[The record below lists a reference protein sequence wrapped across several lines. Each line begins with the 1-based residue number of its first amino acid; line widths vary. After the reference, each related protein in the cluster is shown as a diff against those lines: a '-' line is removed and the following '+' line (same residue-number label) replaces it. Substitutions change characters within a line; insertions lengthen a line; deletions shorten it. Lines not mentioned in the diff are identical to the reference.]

1 MQIKFNNGVTVDVL
15 SVNGSSRYFQGANR
29 DSLEIQI
36 AREAID
42 FEGLEELT
50 ADSANTKKLVVIDGE
65 AKNTFD
71 DYVFRAELSL
81 RPVTVSASVT
91 PDAPDVAEERYSVVL
106 AQKTYTEQ
114 QIDRLNDTV
123 DALVLSAL

>member
-50 ADSANTKKLVVIDGE
+50 ADSSNTDRLVFIDGDTE
-65 AKNTFD
+65 
-71 DYVFRAELSL
+71 YVHDGYSLRAELSV
-81 RPVTVSASVT
+81 RPIRTGEETTDTPASY
-91 PDAPDVAEERYSVVL
+91 EERICVVL
-106 AQKTYTEQ
+106 AQKTYAEKELESL
-114 QIDRLNDTV
+114 RETV